1 MKSFFNTMTALVA
14 VGVVALPDH
23 LARALVAVEEPSG
36 VPQPMVPVVQ
46 GCFSSS
52 GDLEFNSAP
61 KYNSKDECGN
71 KLCQKLGKKVAATTQ
86 GQKCYCGDS
95 YPPKSTLVDD
105 KMCNISCT
113 GFGEQACKL
122 PRLALDR
129 FWAFI
134 ELDLTD
140 PFCLQVVVSATI
152 PSTTLVLSW
161 STSTTCPILVQAPR
175 QNLPRPLRPHVCLRN
190 QLQRDYS
197 MTDRLTAAPTVFVT
211 ESNTP
216 SASAQPQSKSNT
228 AGIAAGVVVGVA
240 VVGAAVGGLFF
251 FMRRRRNREIEE
263 EHRRNAAVNAF
274 MNSGKPPS
282 SSGGYSASDS
292 RMDPVMAQRRMS
304 SGSIADNEDYS
315 RRILR
320 VS

>member
-14 VGVVALPDH
+14 VGVVALPDQ

-113 GFGEQACKL
+113 GFGEQACGGLGYYTVYNTGLELVDVHNL
-122 PRLALDR
+122 P
-129 FWAFI
+129 
-134 ELDLTD
+134 D
-140 PFCLQVVVSATI
+140 PSSSAAAK
-152 PSTTLVLSW
+152 PTT
-161 STSTTCPILVQAPR
+161 TSTT
-175 QNLPRPLRPHVCLRN
+175 
-190 QLQRDYS
+190 S
-197 MTDRLTAAPTVFVT
+197 SAPTVFVT

-320 VS
+320 VTNA